1 MDTQFLGGDILD
13 EEHQLRPG
21 QGGVDPAVFNLADAV
36 ILGNIGDDTS
46 SFETSD
52 SGFHLKNDLG
62 AARLYVSGRSQAV
75 MSPDAVI
82 ATINN
87 SENVRLTP
95 FEKHVLRFIDGKRPV
110 EAIRRQAGLD
120 EAEVK
125 TALANL
131 ADKGVVKV
139 VGRALADAD
148 FDSETAP
155 GNAPKSKSRRMR
167 GTLVGAVVV
176 VGDAADQAIDD
187 AFRTQVRTERPDV
200 KDLHPPADDDG
211 VFSGS
216 DLNLPNADSADVNS
230 FDVGGTDEV
239 QTRRPAITSSTST
252 VRPAVLREAVN
263 AGGRTSVRGTVP
275 VLSDVDASDGFD
287 DFGDASD
294 VATAMVQ
301 QPSLSEESS
310 LPGVEPTGL
319 RPEGARAA
327 GVFADPA
334 RGRGLSDL
342 EDFDEPGFGDLA
354 DSRVEPRPVLPPL
367 PSLTGGAT
375 SDRPAPGR
383 PRAAPAPLPSFSE
396 ASKPEFPAE
405 SGSLNDDERAAFSG
419 GVWGG
424 LDDVDADGGATNIK
438 EPMLPS
444 SLRSELST
452 SLSALLG
459 SDEESVPPT
468 TPARFADGPRRPTA
482 AAPAPMGAAKKA
494 GFDSDEEPTGL
505 REPPPAV
512 VRPTPA
518 VVRPTPAPAQRPR
531 PTPVPAAAPP
541 PAASSMDGS
550 GLGDAAWERSTPQA
564 RPSAKMDR
572 APRAAQPP
580 SPAMAEGRGAASDLY
595 PDDDDDFA
603 AATSQV
609 KPLQTSLLDPP
620 PAPKRPLDLTMPPSD
635 DDGSESEDDGLVDD
649 ADESDSAWST
659 SNSPASRG
667 RPQPAAPEPSRFDSR
682 AQESMS
688 RAAAPS
694 PQVPTEFLSSP
705 GASSSAE
712 VLDSAMVI
720 RPAIKAVPLALAAK
734 KARVVA
740 APPPPPPEDDA
751 DDFMVDPDATL
762 NLPAQPKSKE
772 GEERRKRKQGAASA
786 EGAPQPMMAEPLD
799 KESNNGSRR
808 APTEDMRRKA
818 RNLMEQAQ
826 QDHAVG
832 RVGAARM
839 NAKLA
844 TIYDPDNETYRRIL
858 ADWERPSGS
867 TGGDASRP
875 EYVTLYEQAQER
887 EDDDDVDGA
896 LVLLEKGLR
905 LAPNPAAF
913 HNRIGVL
920 LAMRK
925 RDFER
930 AKDEIQKAIALEP
943 KNPHYSNNLGKVMA
957 KANRRRGDAVA
968 NAR

>member
-1 MDTQFLGGDILD
+1 
-13 EEHQLRPG
+13 
-21 QGGVDPAVFNLADAV
+21 
-36 ILGNIGDDTS
+36 
-46 SFETSD
+46 
-52 SGFHLKNDLG
+52 
-62 AARLYVSGRSQAV
+62 
-75 MSPDAVI
+75 
-82 ATINN
+82 
-87 SENVRLTP
+87 
-95 FEKHVLRFIDGKRPV
+95 
-110 EAIRRQAGLD
+110 
-120 EAEVK
+120 
-125 TALANL
+125 
-131 ADKGVVKV
+131 
-139 VGRALADAD
+139 
-148 FDSETAP
+148 
-155 GNAPKSKSRRMR
+155 
-167 GTLVGAVVV
+167 
-176 VGDAADQAIDD
+176 
-187 AFRTQVRTERPDV
+187 
-200 KDLHPPADDDG
+200 
-211 VFSGS
+211 
-216 DLNLPNADSADVNS
+216 
-230 FDVGGTDEV
+230 
-239 QTRRPAITSSTST
+239 
-252 VRPAVLREAVN
+252 
-263 AGGRTSVRGTVP
+263 
-275 VLSDVDASDGFD
+275 
-287 DFGDASD
+287 
-294 VATAMVQ
+294 
-301 QPSLSEESS
+301 
-310 LPGVEPTGL
+310 
-319 RPEGARAA
+319 
-327 GVFADPA
+327 
-334 RGRGLSDL
+334 
-342 EDFDEPGFGDLA
+342 
-354 DSRVEPRPVLPPL
+354 
-367 PSLTGGAT
+367 
-375 SDRPAPGR
+375 
-383 PRAAPAPLPSFSE
+383 
-396 ASKPEFPAE
+396 
-405 SGSLNDDERAAFSG
+405 
-419 GVWGG
+419 
-424 LDDVDADGGATNIK
+424 
-438 EPMLPS
+438 
-444 SLRSELST
+444 
-452 SLSALLG
+452 
-459 SDEESVPPT
+459 
-468 TPARFADGPRRPTA
+468 
-482 AAPAPMGAAKKA
+482 
-494 GFDSDEEPTGL
+494 
-505 REPPPAV
+505 
-512 VRPTPA
+512 
-518 VVRPTPAPAQRPR
+518 
-531 PTPVPAAAPP
+531 
-541 PAASSMDGS
+541 
-550 GLGDAAWERSTPQA
+550 
-564 RPSAKMDR
+564 
-572 APRAAQPP
+572 
-580 SPAMAEGRGAASDLY
+580 MAEGRGAASDLY